1 MDIVE
6 VEKKETLSRQ
16 EIATRLRRIAN
27 ILATDGEQ
35 LEFERGGMK
44 FNVAMP
50 EQVEF
55 KVEIE
60 LGDENELEIELNW

>member
-6 VEKKETLSRQ
+6 VEKKETLTRQ

-27 ILATDGEQ
+27 ILAEEGEQ

-44 FNVAMP
+44 FSVAMP

>member
-6 VEKKETLSRQ
+6 VEKKETLTRQ

-27 ILATDGEQ
+27 ILAEEGEQ

-44 FNVAMP
+44 FSVAMP
-50 EQVEF
+50 EKVEF
-55 KVEIE
+55 KVELE

>member
-6 VEKKETLSRQ
+6 VENKETLTRQ

-27 ILATDGEQ
+27 ILAEEGEQ

-44 FNVAMP
+44 FTVAMP
-50 EQVEF
+50 EKVDF
-55 KVEIE
+55 KVELE